1 MRIATRA
8 PDASALRPLQP
19 GTVRIAHRGQREL
32 EQHIMGS
39 GPACIWW
46 PTVVDDEE
54 WDHLVRERSAVEL

>member
-1 MRIATRA
+1 MRIAKR
-8 PDASALRPLQP
+8 PPKSLALHPLQP
-19 GTVRIAHRGQREL
+19 GTVRIAHRGRREL

-54 WDHLVRERSAVEL
+54 WDHLVRERSAVEV